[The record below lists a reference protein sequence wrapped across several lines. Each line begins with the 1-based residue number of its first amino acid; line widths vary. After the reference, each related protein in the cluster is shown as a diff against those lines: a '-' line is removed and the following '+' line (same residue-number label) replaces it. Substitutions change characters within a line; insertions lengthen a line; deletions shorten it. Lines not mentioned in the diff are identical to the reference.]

1 MKIIFVTTVLIRNQE
16 HNSRR
21 NNLKFLYFVAAVWTL
36 ELHNCECL
44 KTNHIRSSDCLENHH
59 CGCLE
64 LPSYCCWNYKVVAV
78 NNYNVVDVKNYIVM
92 AVCYDIVVAVGNY
105 IPVDVAV

>member
-1 MKIIFVTTVLIRNQE
+1 M
-16 HNSRR
+16 
-21 NNLKFLYFVAAVWTL
+21 
-36 ELHNCECL
+36 
-44 KTNHIRSSDCLENHH
+44 
-59 CGCLE
+59 
-64 LPSYCCWNYKVVAV
+64 AV